1 MLKVFNNNVINDL
14 QSIQA
19 TDLSSTL
26 KIGQADIGNLILLYT
41 PLTPRAERS
50 SLIQSLGS
58 KNGRRIII

>member
-14 QSIQA
+14 QSMQA

-41 PLTPRAERS
+41 PLTPRGERS
-50 SLIQSLGS
+50 FLIQSLGS